1 MVEYVDVVVVGFV
14 QFGVLYLAVLEEG
27 PTGLP
32 FRFPPMSHI
41 ECFVLLVVRKT
52 HEVGL
57 QMVEVDSLWLSDVFE
72 EVCQV
77 FVVLEHNANVVF
89 YCEDSELLEAVSA
102 GLLVGYVV
110 EDYGVGSVPN
120 QVLLALG
127 NG

>member
-1 MVEYVDVVVVGFV
+1 M
-14 QFGVLYLAVLEEG
+14 
-27 PTGLP
+27 
-32 FRFPPMSHI
+32 
-41 ECFVLLVVRKT
+41 LLVVRKT

-57 QMVEVDSLWLSDVFE
+57 QMVEVDCLRLSDVFE
-72 EVCQV
+72 EVCDV

-102 GLLVGYVV
+102 GLLVGDVV
-110 EDYGVGSVPN
+110 EDDGVGGVPD